1 MPTSI
6 KKTQQHNVLRKLQES
21 KIYFYQ
27 SQRCA
32 EIVVVIGNC
41 HELEEPVVM
50 EMALKSAMFL
60 ATHFYAEHVRQ

>member
-1 MPTSI
+1 LVKVI
-6 KKTQQHNVLRKLQES
+6 
-21 KIYFYQ
+21 
-27 SQRCA
+27 SQCH
-32 EIVVVIGNC
+32 